1 VLYSSPNIIWLIK
14 SRRRRRAGHVA
25 CLGRREVHTGFLWE
39 NMMGAEHLENLDI
52 NGRKIL
58 KGIPKT

>member
-1 VLYSSPNIIWLIK
+1 M
-14 SRRRRRAGHVA
+14 
-25 CLGRREVHTGFLWE
+25 GRREVHIGFLWE
-39 NMMGAEHLENLDI
+39 NMMGDEHLENLDI